1 MDHGFHSVSRYPD
14 RQPGWLVVGGSDL
27 EMDIQ
32 ALDQEFQQGAYKHY
46 ALSEYQFLRRFCE
59 LTQPRTITVVG
70 GHTNL
75 DLFYAVQEC
84 EPRVTNWD
92 PGNTSSEESIRAHHR
107 RFKEITAFRGT
118 YQWIPKTVEDLATV
132 DMTADLVWLNCLPSQ
147 IDTYPKNIIFTH
159 DGDLTQAGLVMQI
172 HKHRPLIALGRKI
185 AVFSGEEHDWTHP
198 SYKLIRQ
205 RSMGTIKPVTEI
217 VR

>member
-14 RQPGWLVVGGSDL
+14 SEPGWTVVGGSDRL
-27 EMDIQ
+27 MDIQ
-32 ALDQEFQQGAYKHY
+32 ALDREFQQGAYKHY

-84 EPRVTNWD
+84 EPQVTNWD

-107 RFKEITAFRGT
+107 RFQAITAFRGT
-118 YQWIPKTVEDLATV
+118 YQWIPKTVEHLDTV

-147 IDTYPKNIIFTH
+147 IDTYPKNIIVTH

-185 AVFSGEEHDWTHP
+185 AVFSGEEHDWRHP
-198 SYKLIRQ
+198 SYRLIRQ